1 MKQLGNQLGKLPGKR
16 LGNSTMRRLLR
27 SEKGQAAVL
36 VMITA
41 TSMMALAA
49 ASVETGHVYYAY
61 QRLVASTNS
70 AALAGAAAMPNT
82 TQASLNVAQYS
93 SQSGDLN
100 ATSMLLNVTAT
111 PTYQCLNA
119 VSNTL
124 NVACETS
131 TGAAGGYNALSV
143 TQTATIP
150 MWFGGLI
157 GMHQM
162 NVSYTAKAAMA
173 GGQNTPWNI
182 AIVLDATPSMAYYDN
197 GMQCNGTQL
206 TCAKGGVQALLDD
219 LYPCGLGQTCAS
231 STTYVDSVSLFV
243 FPAVTSGTV
252 YKDSTCGVG
261 SPTAVAYT
269 FPDPPS
275 NTTLPSSDT
284 YLVVTWSNDYKTT
297 DSSTALNTSSHM
309 VIAAGGGGCSGVSTR
324 FEWTYYP
331 QAIDA
336 AQAALLVQQAANPG
350 SQNAMIILG
359 DGDLNACASNA
370 NTTAGACNTTPI
382 SLIASEGTLNGT
394 GTIASNPSGYESYA
408 YPSALGEC
416 GQAVLEAQA
425 ATAAGTKV
433 YTIGYGSPTTG
444 SCVTDKT
451 YSASMTAT
459 GGTWGPGKQGC
470 DALAAM
476 ASAAVNFYSD
486 DGSGC
491 EASAPSNQNITK
503 LTAIFRAITSNLST
517 PRLIPSGTT

>member
-1 MKQLGNQLGKLPGKR
+1 MKI
-16 LGNSTMRRLLR
+16 RRFGR
-27 SEKGQAAVL
+27 SLMHRFVKGERGQAAVV
-36 VMITA
+36 VMIA
-41 TSMMALAA
+41 ASSMMALAA

-61 QRLVASTNS
+61 QRLVASTNA
-70 AALAGAAAMPNT
+70 AALAGAAMMPNT
-82 TQASLNVAQYS
+82 TQASIYVTKYS
-93 SQSGDLN
+93 AGSGDYN
-100 ATSMLLNVTAT
+100 ATPMLTNAVAT
-111 PTYQCLNA
+111 PAFLCLNT
-119 VSNTL
+119 VSNSL
-124 NVACETS
+124 NVACQTS
-131 TGAAGGYNALSV
+131 TGGAGGYNALSV

-394 GTIASNPSGYESYA
+394 GTATSNPNGYRSFA

-416 GQAVLEAQA
+416 GQGVLEAQA
-425 ATAAGTKV
+425 AAKAGTTI
-433 YTIGYGSPTTG
+433 YTIGYGAPVTG
-444 SCVTDKT
+444 SCNTDHT
-451 YSASMTAT
+451 YSASVTT
-459 GGTWGPGKQGC
+459 NGGTWGPGKQGC

-476 ASAAVNFYSD
+476 ASSAANFYSD

-491 EASAPSNQNITK
+491 EATEPDNQNITK